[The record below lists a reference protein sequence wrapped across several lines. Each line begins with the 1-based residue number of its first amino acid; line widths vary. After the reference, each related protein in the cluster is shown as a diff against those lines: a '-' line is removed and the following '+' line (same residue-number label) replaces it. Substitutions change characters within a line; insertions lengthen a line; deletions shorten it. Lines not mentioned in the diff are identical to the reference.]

1 MHIFITGG
9 TKGIGKG
16 LVIEF
21 LKKGHEVSFTGTSI
35 ESISLAEKDFSGT
48 FSGYVC
54 DVRDFNS
61 IVKAKDEAVE
71 KYNCIDIWINNAGV
85 DQERGVVSDLSP
97 EGIKRVI
104 DINVTGM
111 INGTS
116 VALKE
121 MRGQN
126 FGVVYNME
134 GLGSN
139 NMMIPKTLIYS
150 SSKRL
155 LRYFSRA
162 CNKELKQYKEIFVGT
177 LSPGMVF
184 TNLLLND
191 SDKESL
197 KISSI
202 LGNKVDEVT
211 PFLVDKMLKGKK
223 KINWLTNRKIMWKF
237 TKSLFVKN
245 DITSIMDMKQ

>member
-126 FGVVYNME
+126 FGVVYNMDFKSGAWHGGILE
-134 GLGSN
+134 DIQIIGFGN
-139 NMMIPKTLIYS
+139 DGVGENYFTLNGIF
-150 SSKRL
+150 KFNIGDEICL
-155 LRYFSRA
+155 SR
-162 CNKELKQYKEIFVGT
+162 
-177 LSPGMVF
+177 S
-184 TNLLLND
+184 
-191 SDKESL
+191 ES
-197 KISSI
+197 
-202 LGNKVDEVT
+202 
-211 PFLVDKMLKGKK
+211 
-223 KINWLTNRKIMWKF
+223 W
-237 TKSLFVKN
+237 SL
-245 DITSIMDMKQ
+245 